1 MKFYKFFNFNLV
13 PYIII
18 GSLIP
23 DFDLV
28 FAPIIKFFSNS
39 NEPLN
44 NFQNKATHS
53 ITFIFFIYLLFQI
66 ISEIKKNQKYQEI
79 GIGLS
84 LGIFLHIF
92 TESLLWDS
100 VYLFW
105 PLKLQLNFWN
115 IKNLSV
121 FHSNIFSS
129 SAFFFFRVL
138 AWIIIELALKKNDIE
153 HPGFIPIVIKWKRIE
168 FYLFLT
174 FLLLSILQFSYF
186 NLLFY
191 LLYAPSLIFGIFTI
205 YIMRDIFK

>member
-53 ITFIFFIYLLFQI
+53 ITFIFFTYLLFQI
-66 ISEIKKNQKYQEI
+66 ISEIKKNQKNREI

-84 LGIFLHIF
+84 FGIFLHIL

-105 PLKLQLNFWN
+105 PLKLQLSFWN
-115 IKNLSV
+115 IKNLSA

-153 HPGFIPIVIKWKRIE
+153 HPGFIPIIIKWKRIE

-186 NLLFY
+186 NFLFY
-191 LLYAPSLIFGIFTI
+191 LFYASSLIFSIFAI
-205 YIMRDIFK
+205 YIMRDIFE